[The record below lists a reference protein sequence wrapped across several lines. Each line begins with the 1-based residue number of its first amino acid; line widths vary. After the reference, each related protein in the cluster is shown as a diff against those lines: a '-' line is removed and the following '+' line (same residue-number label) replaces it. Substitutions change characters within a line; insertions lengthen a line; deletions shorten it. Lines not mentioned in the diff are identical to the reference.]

1 MQTISSVLCVLL
13 TRTPREE
20 PLADLQFTR
29 FLYVTATAFPNE
41 QSQGK
46 CNMYYRN
53 CNFILNKQIVVR
65 HTKLARTKK
74 LINKL
79 IKIKR
84 AECILYVR
92 RTKIKEFLT
101 ARMSYCNNIMIEHR
115 KSLPYNN
122 NYTVKLVCII
132 IFVNILF
139 RDFIFPYLVYFLLY
153 FFCMSTIYH
162 YSIAT

>member
-1 MQTISSVLCVLL
+1 
-13 TRTPREE
+13 
-20 PLADLQFTR
+20 
-29 FLYVTATAFPNE
+29 
-41 QSQGK
+41 
-46 CNMYYRN
+46 MYYRN

-84 AECILYVR
+84 AECILYVQ

-101 ARMSYCNNIMIEHR
+101 ARMSYCNNIVIEHR

-132 IFVNILF
+132 IIVSILF
-139 RDFIFPYLVYFLLY
+139 RDFILPYIVYFLLY
-153 FFCMSTIYH
+153 FF
-162 YSIAT
+162 